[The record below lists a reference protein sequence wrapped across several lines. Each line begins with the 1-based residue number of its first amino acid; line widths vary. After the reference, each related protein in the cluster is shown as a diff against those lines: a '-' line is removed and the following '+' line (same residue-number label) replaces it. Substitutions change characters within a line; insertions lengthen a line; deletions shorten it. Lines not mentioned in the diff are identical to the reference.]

1 MTTVKDIVDLVECL
15 APKSLACSW
24 DNNGLLAGF
33 PENEVTKVLIALDPF
48 EDAARESVR
57 WGAQV
62 LLTHHPLIFDPMK
75 SITNSTAQ
83 GRTVITLLQNG
94 ISAINA
100 HTSLDIA
107 PGGVNDCLAEK
118 LGLSDI
124 TAIGEEKLLRRGT
137 LSPCSLENFLSHVKA
152 ALGCEMLRYADGGR
166 PVHTVAVGGGA
177 CGGEWQEA
185 KAAGCDTFVTADVKY
200 NQFWDAHDAGM
211 TIIDA
216 GHFCTENPVCE
227 YLKAELEKKFPDI
240 EVRISENHRD
250 CMKFF

>member
-1 MTTVKDIVDLVECL
+1 MTTVKTIADFVASL
-15 APKSLACSW
+15 APNDLAYSW

-33 PENEVTKVLIALDPF
+33 PEKEVTKVLIALDPF
-48 EDAARESVR
+48 EDAAQEAAR

-62 LLTHHPLIFDPMK
+62 LLTHHPLIFSPLKAVTDGD
-75 SITNSTAQ
+75 AL

-118 LGLSDI
+118 LGLEDV
-124 TAIGEEKLLRRGT
+124 TAIGEEKLLRKGT
-137 LSPCSLENFLSHVKA
+137 LSTCTLDSFLSHVKD
-152 ALGCEMLRYADGGR
+152 ALGCEGLRYADGGK

-177 CGGEWQEA
+177 CGGEWQQA
-185 KAAGCDTFVTADVKY
+185 VDSGCDTFVTADVKY
-200 NQFWDAHDAGM
+200 NQFWDARDNGL

-227 YLKAELEKKFPDI
+227 KLKAQLEKNFPEI